1 MRIDQ
6 IDKNLANKG
15 LRHDDYTWHT
25 VQELTL
31 CGCLDPERPMHRF
44 DRRLAA
50 SLGERCAWLSGCT
63 AGVRVR
69 FYTDSPYIAI
79 SARLTQSAGEA
90 LLADM
95 TPVNASGFDL
105 YQQENGALALVGVFR
120 PDGISDTVCC
130 DLECYSDRY
139 RLIEINF
146 PLFNGVDVFAL
157 GLKAGSRLDRDT
169 ARRRRFLL
177 YGSSITQGGCS
188 SRPGNSYGA
197 LLSRLTD
204 TDYINVGLS
213 GNCLGQPEMARYL
226 ASVDTD
232 LFILD
237 FDHNSPGADYLE
249 SVYPAFFRQYRE
261 KRPDTPIIMLSM
273 PLFNSDWL
281 RASGLWEE
289 RRTDI
294 IRNTYLEALAHG
306 DENVYFIDGA
316 FLIPRELA
324 DLCTHDQVHCNDMGF
339 YYFAAALKP
348 VTEAALNKKK

>member
-157 GLKAGSRLDRDT
+157 GLKAGSRLDKDT
-169 ARRRRFLL
+169 ARGRRFLL
-177 YGSSITQGGCS
+177 
-188 SRPGNSYGA
+188 
-197 LLSRLTD
+197 
-204 TDYINVGLS
+204 
-213 GNCLGQPEMARYL
+213 
-226 ASVDTD
+226 
-232 LFILD
+232 
-237 FDHNSPGADYLE
+237 
-249 SVYPAFFRQYRE
+249 
-261 KRPDTPIIMLSM
+261 
-273 PLFNSDWL
+273 
-281 RASGLWEE
+281 
-289 RRTDI
+289 
-294 IRNTYLEALAHG
+294 
-306 DENVYFIDGA
+306 
-316 FLIPRELA
+316 
-324 DLCTHDQVHCNDMGF
+324 
-339 YYFAAALKP
+339 
-348 VTEAALNKKK
+348 